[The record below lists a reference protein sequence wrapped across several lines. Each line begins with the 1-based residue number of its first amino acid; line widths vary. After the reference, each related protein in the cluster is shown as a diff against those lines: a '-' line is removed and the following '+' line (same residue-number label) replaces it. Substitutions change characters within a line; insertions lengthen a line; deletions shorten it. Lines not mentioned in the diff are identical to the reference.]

1 MPYGHEAMQR
11 MFFEFFRG
19 NVLRMRPPQASDLD
33 ERFEK
38 ALRSTA
44 MAWRQAVDRRLR
56 RLGVSRVSWMT
67 MAAATQARAPLS
79 QSMLADTLAISPASL
94 VQTIDRLVRDG
105 LVKRES
111 SASDRRRKCI
121 VVTDAGIDLCTLINA
136 EVAVLRRQVLTG
148 IELVKLVQLTE
159 LLEKLHGPLRRS
171 SSPQSILART

>member
-1 MPYGHEAMQR
+1 MPHGHEAMHR

-19 NVLRMRPPQASDLD
+19 NVLRMKPSQASDLD

-38 ALRSTA
+38 ALRNTA
-44 MAWRQAVDRRLR
+44 MAWRHAVDRRLR

-67 MAAATQARAPLS
+67 MAAATQARSPLS

-94 VQTIDRLVRDG
+94 VQAIDRLVKDG

-121 VVTDAGIDLCTLINA
+121 VITDAGIDLCSLINA
-136 EVAVLRRQVLTG
+136 DVAALRRQVLAG
-148 IELVKLVQLTE
+148 IELMKLVQLTE
-159 LLEKLHGPLRRS
+159 LLERLQGPSRCVRS
-171 SSPQSILART
+171 FKM